1 LRRRITFGNRLLLV
15 ATVAALGGLATPAGF
30 RAAGYAP
37 AAEARSRDTLR
48 VRMVER
54 ANRTRRST
62 LSGSLSRAEARGSG
76 RALALGAVVDGYL
89 SLRGLPPVKGRFT
102 VTDSGLV
109 FRSTDGST
117 ARFPLVGPLRGA
129 AGRPWRATAV
139 SLAYIDEA
147 NSRPVYVFR
156 LDAGV
161 FQTDVPGHLLELAG
175 HPQWLDSLAPTE
187 WPVARPLVS
196 SPDTTALWAT
206 ARNIMAST
214 YADSLYSLFG
224 TPRAPVGLIG
234 PRGRAAGRLG
244 EYIGSRDSLA
254 LDPGR
259 MTGASQLRHTLAH
272 ELAHRWQARAPRQVA
287 ALWSGVVPIRDPK
300 RYGYGNVSEHQAEAI
315 AFAINFLQT
324 TATRSQPVASSLT
337 LLDHYELLVPGTRI
351 MARYLALQPIYRRH
365 PLAGLLTTGVQRGG
379 DQQAV
384 SFRGSKA
391 TEESTPNT
399 PGTR

>member
-30 RAAGYAP
+30 RTAGYAP

-54 ANRTRRST
+54 TNRTHR
-62 LSGSLSRAEARGSG
+62 SLSVRSELALSHAKG

-117 ARFPLVGPLRGA
+117 ARFPLVGPLRGTT
-129 AGRPWRATAV
+129 GRATAV

-147 NSRPVYVFR
+147 NGRPVYFFR

-161 FQTDVPGHLLELAG
+161 FHTDVPGHLLELAG
-175 HPQWLDSLAPTE
+175 HPLWLDSLAPTE
-187 WPVARPLVS
+187 WAVDRPLVS
-196 SPDTTALWAT
+196 STDTTALWAT

-254 LDPGR
+254 LDPAR

-315 AFAINFLQT
+315 AFAINFLQAT
-324 TATRSQPVASSLT
+324 VTRSQPAASSLT

-365 PLAGLLTTGVQRGG
+365 PLAGLLTTGRTV
-379 DQQAV
+379 
-384 SFRGSKA
+384 GSRPVA
-391 TEESTPNT
+391 RSPHPEGPN
-399 PGTR
+399 GTRGN